1 MSFSKVIFEK
11 LNILLALHS
20 KYTRALTLMEKKGP
34 PFIRAD
40 EPAIYRP
47 LASGV
52 GGK

>member
-1 MSFSKVIFEK
+1 MG
-11 LNILLALHS
+11 
-20 KYTRALTLMEKKGP
+20 KKGP

-52 GGK
+52 GGKGGGGGWGGRRQRWAKKGGA